1 MKTLAMLEKR
11 NTKQEISHK
20 RMDDVMPGIRNNPT
34 YMPSNSKFSSTE
46 GALKLR
52 TNSPYS
58 VMSRFRRRPPLQSRK
73 TPA

>member
-1 MKTLAMLEKR
+1 MEER
-11 NTKQEISHK
+11 NHETFAS
-20 RMDDVMPGIRNNPT
+20 

-58 VMSRFRRRPPLQSRK
+58 VMSRFSRSPPLQKRK
-73 TPA
+73 KHKHINTVEEGKDTRQLV